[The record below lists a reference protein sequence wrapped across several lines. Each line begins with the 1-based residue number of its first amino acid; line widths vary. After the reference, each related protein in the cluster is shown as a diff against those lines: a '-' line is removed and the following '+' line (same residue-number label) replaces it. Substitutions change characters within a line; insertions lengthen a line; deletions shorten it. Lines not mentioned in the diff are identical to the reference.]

1 MSGSWDCP
9 LPIRVKDPWVSNR
22 VMNGGHLLCGG
33 LGKALHP
40 NVCCQELSFVSP
52 TGLQN
57 GQQWSEQGYSQA
69 MDKDDR
75 KKKQEQCVHEGW
87 QLIWR
92 HKEKTGWLYDLV
104 HGVLFFL
111 QRENRKCKATTILHV
126 GERTQA
132 NTSSILLSGKQKTG
146 FLTTA
151 IMHLLLVR
159 MLHHTYTKCSFF
171 YRKHHGQW
179 IVKYTIPLGT
189 PIRLLWPSLLGKL

>member
-69 MDKDDR
+69 TDKDDR

-87 QLIWR
+87 KLIWR

-104 HGVLFFL
+104 HGVLFFAERE
-111 QRENRKCKATTILHV
+111 QKMQGSYHSSCRRENTSEHLFNITVWEAKK
-126 GERTQA
+126 QA
-132 NTSSILLSGKQKTG
+132 S
-146 FLTTA
+146 
-151 IMHLLLVR
+151 
-159 MLHHTYTKCSFF
+159 
-171 YRKHHGQW
+171 
-179 IVKYTIPLGT
+179 
-189 PIRLLWPSLLGKL
+189 